1 MKALFIG
8 GTGLISQACT
18 RLASERGID
27 LHLLNRRQRDVSL
40 PESIKTIQADIR
52 DPDKVRH
59 AIGDQTFDVV
69 ANFVAFNESDIERDL
84 DLFRGRCGQY
94 VFISSASAYQKPVR
108 NHLITENT
116 PLENPYWKYS
126 RDKIACENRL
136 IRAHEQDRFPITIVR
151 PSLTI
156 GDGMLPHVLW
166 YWSKPW
172 TIASRILTNKP
183 IIVPGDGTSLWV
195 ITHNTDF
202 AKGFVGLLGNP
213 RAIGHA
219 FHITSDEVSNWDQ
232 IYQSLGRALGTTPRL
247 VHIASEWLIR
257 FDPSVEGSLLGD
269 KSCSVA
275 FDNSKIKS
283 VVPDYQAT
291 ISIEQTAQRCVD
303 WFRADASR
311 QVIDPASDA
320 KTDEAIQRYE
330 ACW

>member
-18 RLASERGID
+18 RRASERGID
-27 LHLLNRRQRDVSL
+27 LYLLNRGKRELSL
-40 PESIKTIQADIR
+40 PDSIKTIEADIR
-52 DPDKVRH
+52 DTDQVRS

-69 ANFVAFNESDIERDL
+69 ANFIAFNEADIERDL
-84 DLFRGRCGQY
+84 DLFRDRCGQY
-94 VFISSASAYQKPVR
+94 VFVSSASAYQKPVR
-108 NHLITENT
+108 NHLITEQT
-116 PLENPYWKYS
+116 PLENPFWKYS

-136 IRAHEQDRFPITIVR
+136 MRAHRDDGFPVTIVR

-172 TIASRILTNKP
+172 TIANRILQNRS

-213 RAIGHA
+213 RAIGEA
-219 FHITSDEVSNWDQ
+219 FHITTDEVSNWDQ
-232 IYQSLGRALGTTPRL
+232 IYLSLGRVLGTTPRL
-247 VHIASEWLIR
+247 VHIASDWLIR
-257 FDPSVEGSLLGD
+257 FDPAVEGSLIGD

-291 ISIEQTAQRCVD
+291 VSLEETTSRCVD
-303 WFRADASR
+303 WFRTDASR
-311 QVIDPASDA
+311 QQVDPVADT
-320 KTDEAIQRYE
+320 KTDEAIKRYE